1 MRNIKIV
8 LVLAVLGLVGLIVYQ
23 NMAYFLTPAHLQ
35 MDFWVTSPVVS
46 DRIINAQLIL
56 GAFFAGLLIAYFWSL
71 SSRFKCN
78 QIVKNL
84 NATVNSQMET
94 IAALKSELSQYQG
107 STLQADPPQSE
118 VPAENI

>member
-1 MRNIKIV
+1 MKKIRITLLLAALGFFT
-8 LVLAVLGLVGLIVYQ
+8 LVVYQ
-23 NMAYFLTPAHLQ
+23 NMAYFLTPARLQ

-56 GAFFAGLLIAYFWSL
+56 GAFFAGLLTAYFWSL
-71 SSRFKCN
+71 SFRFKCN
-78 QIVKNL
+78 QSVKSL

-94 IAALKSELSQYQG
+94 ITSLRSELSQYQG

-118 VPAENI
+118 VPAENT